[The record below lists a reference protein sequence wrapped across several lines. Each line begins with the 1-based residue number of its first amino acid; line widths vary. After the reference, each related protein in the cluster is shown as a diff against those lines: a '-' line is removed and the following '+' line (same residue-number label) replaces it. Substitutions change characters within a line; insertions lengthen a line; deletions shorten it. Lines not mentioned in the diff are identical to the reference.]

1 MRFFKKIKIINGYK
15 MYYIYSLCLTLI
27 IFLVINMYEKKT
39 FIKSK
44 DIIVLIVIYIVSTFI
59 LYYLYNSN
67 KNEQTVKVNYIPEPI
82 ETGFNLS

>member
-1 MRFFKKIKIINGYK
+1 

-27 IFLVINMYEKKT
+27 IFIIINMYEKKT

-67 KNEQTVKVNYIPEPI
+67 KNEQTVKVNYIREPS
-82 ETGFNLS
+82 ETGLNLN

>member
-1 MRFFKKIKIINGYK
+1 
-15 MYYIYSLCLTLI
+15 
-27 IFLVINMYEKKT
+27 MYEKKT

-82 ETGFNLS
+82 ETGFNLN

>member
-1 MRFFKKIKIINGYK
+1 

-27 IFLVINMYEKKT
+27 IFIIINMYEKKT

-67 KNEQTVKVNYIPEPI
+67 KNEQTVKVNYIP
-82 ETGFNLS
+82 